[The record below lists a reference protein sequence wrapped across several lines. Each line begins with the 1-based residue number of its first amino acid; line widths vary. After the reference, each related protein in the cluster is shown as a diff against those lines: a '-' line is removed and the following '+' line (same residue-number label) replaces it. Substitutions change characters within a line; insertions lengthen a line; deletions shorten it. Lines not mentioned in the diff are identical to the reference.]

1 MSENC
6 LLLKAPRPAA
16 LLIQR
21 CHPLFVV
28 EPRPKSALQ
37 WLKLVGRRA
46 AQSFRLMV
54 GVQDYGNYVAHF
66 RVRHPRGTPL
76 SEREFHRRC
85 LEARFPSEGGKMGK
99 CPC

>member
-1 MSENC
+1 MSDND
-6 LLLKAPRPAA
+6 LPYRVTLRSSMT
-16 LLIQR
+16 IIR
-21 CHPLFVV
+21 CHPLEFRP
-28 EPRPKSALQ
+28 PRPVNLRQ
-37 WLKLVGRRA
+37 WIKFIGKGV

-54 GVQDYGNYVAHF
+54 GVQDYQNYVQHMK
-66 RVRHPRGTPL
+66 VRHPDNEPM